1 MLGNLVSALMQPPAR
16 DQQGASTELLSQV
29 VGGMMGGQQSN
40 GAPVNQLLGALEQVI
55 GGNPQSGQPLSP
67 SQGTPLAAS
76 NPLMGLLGPV
86 ASAVAGKTGISPA
99 IATTV
104 AATAMHYLVSSHPA
118 AGGSAPM
125 STSNVAQQMAS
136 GGVSMDT
143 LHSSGMV
150 NAVSQATGLS
160 KDDAAK
166 SLNATFNAFQQ
177 HAMEHQA
184 KLDHKKKRED

>member
-1 MLGNLVSALMQPPAR
+1 MLGSLVNALMQPGAGG
-16 DQQGASTELLSQV
+16 QQSAGADMLSQV
-29 VGGMMGGQQSN
+29 VGGLMGGQQSS
-40 GAPVNQLLGALEQVI
+40 GAPVGQMLGALEQVI
-55 GGNPQSGQPLSP
+55 GGNPASGQ
-67 SQGTPLAAS
+67 LAPNRGMAPAANS
-76 NPLMGLLGPV
+76 PLMGLLSPV
-86 ASAVAGKTGISPA
+86 ATTVAAKTGISPA

-104 AATAMHYLVSSHPA
+104 AATAMHFLLSSHPA
-118 AGGSAPM
+118 AGGNAPLNM
-125 STSNVAQQMAS
+125 PNVAQQMAS
-136 GGVSMDT
+136 GGVSTDT

-150 NAVSQATGLS
+150 NAVAQATGLS